1 MAAARADPQDHGRV
15 SETLRQRAEILKLAR
30 LLDCAPERL
39 SYLEQAPPG
48 EIRILRE
55 QVTDLLFTAHEATFK
70 RLAAASR
77 LLPVSL
83 VAIMGRQAF
92 GPVLAAR
99 ITGLLD
105 PARAIEMAQ
114 TMPISFLADVAAE
127 IDPRRATAVI
137 SGMPPARME
146 DVTRELARRHEY
158 VTMGRFVGHLSPEA
172 LQAAVGVMGNGDLL
186 RTAFV
191 MEEKERLD
199 DLVELMGE
207 DRLKHLVEAAGEENL
222 WDELTDLA
230 GHLSQ
235 QRRAALAHR
244 ARETGF
250 YEKLGPLA
258 AVLSAD

>member
-1 MAAARADPQDHGRV
+1 MNEPLQ
-15 SETLRQRAEILKLAR
+15 TRAEILKLAR
-30 LLDCAPERL
+30 LLDSPPERL
-39 SYLEQAPPG
+39 AYLEKVPAQD
-48 EIRILRE
+48 IRRLRE
-55 QVTDLLFTAHEATFK
+55 QVTDLLFTANEMTFK

-83 VAIMGRQAF
+83 VALIGRQAF

-105 PARAIEMAQ
+105 PHRAIEMAD
-114 TMPISFLADVAAE
+114 TMPIEFLADVAIE

-137 SGMPPARME
+137 AGMPSARTE
-146 DVTRELARRHEY
+146 EVTRELVRRGEF
-158 VTMGRFVGHLSPEA
+158 VTMGRFVGHLRTEA
-172 LQAAVGVMGNGDLL
+172 LQAAVGVMGEADLL

-207 DRLKHLVEAAGEENL
+207 DRLEKLVQAAREEDL
-222 WDELTDLA
+222 WDELIDLV
-230 GHLSQ
+230 GHLRPE
-235 QRRAALAHR
+235 RRAALAQR

-250 YEKLGPLA
+250 YEQLGPLTDA
-258 AVLSAD
+258 LSA